1 MRNGAVTRRS
11 TVIMKNLFFAILFS
25 LSVSLLVFAQ
35 DKTTGSV
42 KGTVKNTSGD
52 KVSGVAVEA
61 RQEDKTVAT
70 SQTNGNGDFT
80 IANLKPGIYRFIF
93 NKAGLSEGV
102 SGEIEVKAGTTLKL
116 SRLILGI
123 DKGTLALVRG
133 SVFDDGGH
141 IVRGAKIIISRIMG
155 DSLKKMGEKYSDD
168 NGEFAI
174 RLPAETA
181 KYRISANINGA
192 EPTTK
197 DFEFSGG
204 EAFRIALTLK
214 AKQ

>member
-1 MRNGAVTRRS
+1 
-11 TVIMKNLFFAILFS
+11 MKNLFFTILFS
-25 LSVSLLVFAQ
+25 LSLSLVVLAQ
-35 DKTTGSV
+35 DKTTGGV

-52 KVSGVAVEA
+52 KVSGVTIEA
-61 RQEDKTVAT
+61 RQDGKTVAT
-70 SQTNGNGDFT
+70 EKTDSKGDFT
-80 IANLKPGIYRFIF
+80 VKNLKPGIYRFFF
-93 NKAGLSEGV
+93 NKSGLSEGV
-102 SGEIEVKAGTTLKL
+102 SGEVEVKAGTVLKL

-133 SVFDDGGH
+133 SVFDSGGH
-141 IVRGAKIIISRIMG
+141 IVRGAKIVVSRILG
-155 DSLKKMGEKYSDD
+155 DGLKKLAEKYSDD

-181 KYRISANINGA
+181 KYRISANINGE
-192 EPTTK
+192 EPTIK

-214 AKQ
+214 PKQ